1 MERVQTKNIEI
12 KYFNTRKKRF
22 DFWQRSDK
30 QFDERML
37 SKICINTTKEVNK
50 LTERTMFITLKL
62 TKCINVLSD
71 KNILQNVLTLNIS
84 NAFKKV
90 YLHLK
95 SFLKDVKLM
104 FISKYKPLW
113 KKIWFLHQVTSAL

>member
-1 MERVQTKNIEI
+1 
-12 KYFNTRKKRF
+12 
-22 DFWQRSDK
+22 
-30 QFDERML
+30 
-37 SKICINTTKEVNK
+37 
-50 LTERTMFITLKL
+50 MFITLKL